1 MPDPKKFKD
10 KDSFLK
16 ICIPTLVE
24 EGKSQDQAVAICN
37 SMWENRDKKT
47 EANMDNLDKTL
58 PSELQEVLF
67 TNVTQ
72 GDNIEGGSDTDSKVR
87 RAGASSESRL
97 TSEQEPNNLTGEKS
111 MADQTITKEDIRKEV
126 EAMLAEKDA
135 QAKVQ
140 EKIEQLESEKANLS
154 AKVEEVEAAKAEI
167 SSELE
172 KVKADLENISK
183 EKEALAKE
191 KEEVDATVAQ
201 LQKELDGIKAEQAL
215 AQRKNELTEAGI
227 LLDGEKG
234 EAQLEKV
241 KEMSD
246 EVFASYKEELIQFK
260 EMLSTAN
267 QPQEKGTD
275 DGDPKDNSKASED
288 GKAKSEDSPSKAV
301 ANTIA
306 PDVSDGEVFRQA
318 VAAATASVTLDE
330 DQVSLYSQM

>member
-1 MPDPKKFKD
+1 MPDPKDFKSK
-10 KDSFLK
+10 KDFLK
-16 ICIPTLVE
+16 VCIPTLIK
-24 EGKSQDQAVAICN
+24 EGKSQDQAVAVCN
-37 SMWENRDKKT
+37 SMWKNRNKKI
-47 EANMDNLDKTL
+47 EAKMDNLDKTL
-58 PSELQEVLF
+58 PPELQEVL
-67 TNVTQ
+67 TQ
-72 GDNIEGGSDTDSKVR
+72 VDNIEGGSDTDSKVR

-135 QAKVQ
+135 QAKIQ
-140 EKIEQLESEKANLS
+140 EKIEQLESEKASLS

-215 AQRKNELTEAGI
+215 AQRKNELAEAGI

-234 EAQLEKV
+234 EAQLAKV

-246 EVFASYKEELIQFK
+246 EAFASYKEELIQFK
-260 EMLSTAN
+260 EMFGTAN
-267 QPQEKGTD
+267 QQEEN
-275 DGDPKDNSKASED
+275 KDENEDKAKASENKES
-288 GKAKSEDSPSKAV
+288 GSEDSPSKSV
-301 ANTIA
+301 ANVIA

-318 VAAATASVTLDE
+318 VAAATASVALDE